1 MTTGTSISAAAG
13 DATPRPRKHVLCS
26 AVCIAAIANA
36 MVPAVLFSAAGLFG
50 HTDARYRAAV
60 AAMVLLQ
67 YAVVFLLLLFHA
79 NAPFASGYSVATSSI
94 VTLVSAALAYTTL
107 APAGWGWSRRNTEF
121 LVVAGIAF
129 AVLSNLW
136 FLVASI
142 RYARAVHPRLHLGG
156 FFLGIAASL
165 ALLYLYVKILG

>member
-1 MTTGTSISAAAG
+1 MTSGKSISASTAG
-13 DATPRPRKHVLCS
+13 TPPRKHV
-26 AVCIAAIANA
+26 VCTSVTIAAIANA
-36 MVPAVLFSAAGLFG
+36 LIPAVFFSAAGLFG
-50 HTDARYRAAV
+50 QTDARYRTAV

-79 NAPFASGYSVATSSI
+79 NAPFASGYSVATSAI
-94 VTLVSAALAYTTL
+94 VTLVSMALTYATL

-129 AVLSNLW
+129 AVLSNVW
-136 FLVASI
+136 FLIASI

-165 ALLYLYVKILG
+165 VLLFLYVKILG